1 VAYVDNN
8 VPWGAQVITIGA
20 TAFVAESVNVTEP
33 STVIEQRNQVGDPSG
48 QVIIGGFV
56 NGSAVLQLATSA
68 TGIPVAGATATISR
82 NGSSVTIGIVL
93 SEVGEVQA
101 QLESRKVNV
110 NFRRRYGT

>member
-1 VAYVDNN
+1 MAYVDNN

-20 TAFVAESVNVTEP
+20 QAFVAESVNVTEP
-33 STVIEQRNQVGDPSG
+33 ATVIEQRNQVGDPSG

-56 NGSAVLQLATSA
+56 NGSMVLQLATSVVS
-68 TGIPVAGATATISR
+68 IPAVGATSTIQR
-82 NGSSVTIGIVL
+82 NGSAVTIGIVI

-101 QLESRKVNV
+101 QLEARKVNV